1 MPVEKSAGAIIFRKE
16 EGKVYYLL
24 LHYPTQAKRRV
35 GDEGKL
41 QRRQTSST
49 DSKKEYWDL
58 PKGHIEKGEEI
69 EGTVRREVEEE
80 TGLKNIELVEGFKET
95 VKYFFRVK
103 DKNILKF
110 VTFYLAETKTK
121 EVKISEE
128 HIGFEWLPYKEALKK
143 LTFKNAK
150 GILQKA
156 NDFLSAKGM

>member
-1 MPVEKSAGAIIFRKE
+1 M
-16 EGKVYYLL
+16 
-24 LHYPTQAKRRV
+24 HYPTQAKRTV
-35 GDEGKL
+35 EDEGKL